1 MTEER
6 GANTWTRTFC
16 GVGFL
21 LILAGA
27 IPSFLAIY
35 PEVPWFALI
44 ILGIVGFTFGLT
56 FEDADENEVDRTNS
70 QEQSGGTEAESVP
83 SSETM

>member
-1 MTEER
+1 MSEKMRSTS
-6 GANTWTRTFC
+6 WTRAFC
-16 GVGFL
+16 GAGFL

-27 IPSFLAIY
+27 IPSFLGVT

-56 FEDADENEVDRTNS
+56 FEDAQENDAEPPGSSPPSPRA
-70 QEQSGGTEAESVP
+70 EAGGESR
-83 SSETM
+83 